1 MGFFQ
6 ALQSSYWRPRGI
18 RRDKITIPGKVT
30 EELQDALFIYRAID
44 SGMVTLTEVKNG
56 DVTIAELVRIA
67 QYLDMK
73 SDIEYANT
81 PKTKARKG
89 ARH

>member
-1 MGFFQ
+1 
-6 ALQSSYWRPRGI
+6 
-18 RRDKITIPGKVT
+18 
-30 EELQDALFIYRAID
+30 
-44 SGMVTLTEVKNG
+44 MVSLTEVKNG
-56 DVTIAELVRIA
+56 DVTIAELVRII

-73 SDIEYANT
+73 SDIEYVNM

>member
-1 MGFFQ
+1 
-6 ALQSSYWRPRGI
+6 
-18 RRDKITIPGKVT
+18 
-30 EELQDALFIYRAID
+30 
-44 SGMVTLTEVKNG
+44 MVTLTEVKNG

-73 SDIEYANT
+73 SDIEYANM